1 MENETERSGASSKRL
16 ICFYCGTIYDEEK
29 GRCPLCGSTATSGV
43 SESRPTRRQ
52 APPEAKKTEKRRK
65 GKYAGR
71 RNRASRVLLIA
82 AVVLLALSVL
92 VVGYFIG
99 DMIGLWPG
107 LEDRVE
113 RDYQNDAVEET
124 IKCTQL
130 LVEPEFLRFTA
141 PGETQTLTVRVNADC
156 EEVVYCNSANVAVAT
171 ISLEAE
177 TSEGAQ
183 MKAATFKIT
192 AVGDGETTLT
202 FTCGQMQATC
212 EVVCPPAPSTQP
224 EQTEVYVP
232 ELNLSSTVVL
242 TQLDAKALLR
252 VTNLPAGADVSWHSS
267 DATIVSVDADG
278 FVTALAEGTASIT
291 ADVGGWTSVVLF
303 RVDLSDDTPYLDDIT
318 FDLDIDKYFKVQ
330 LMDGNDDE
338 IENILYRIDDESICE
353 DVEGRIYGRTE
364 GVTQILATYLGET
377 YVCMVYVS

>member
-1 MENETERSGASSKRL
+1 MENENAQAGASSKRL

-52 APPEAKKTEKRRK
+52 LPAEARKPEKRRK

-71 RNRASRVLLIA
+71 RNRSARVLLIL

-107 LEDRVE
+107 LEDHVE
-113 RDYQNDAVEET
+113 RDYQSDTVAET
-124 IKCTQL
+124 VKCTQL

-156 EEVVYCNSANVAVAT
+156 EEVVYCNSANVEVAT

-183 MKAATFKIT
+183 MKTATFIIT
-192 AVGDGETTLT
+192 AVGEGETTLT
-202 FTCGQMQATC
+202 FTCGQMQASC
-212 EVVCPPAPSTQP
+212 EVVCPPAASSQP
-224 EQTEVYVP
+224 EETQVYVP

-242 TQLDAKALLR
+242 TQLDAQALLR
-252 VTNLPAGADVSWHSS
+252 VTNLPEGANVGWHSS
-267 DATIVSVDADG
+267 DENVITVDADG
-278 FVTALAEGTASIT
+278 FVTAVGEGTASVT
-291 ADVGGWTSVVLF
+291 ADVDGWTSVVLF
-303 RVDLSDDTPYLDDIT
+303 RVDLSDDTPYLDDVT

-338 IENILYRIDDESICE
+338 IDDILYLIDDETICE
-353 DVEGRIYGRTE
+353 DVEGRIYGRKE
-364 GVTQILATYLGET
+364 GVTQIIATYLGET
-377 YVCMVYVS
+377 YICMVFVS